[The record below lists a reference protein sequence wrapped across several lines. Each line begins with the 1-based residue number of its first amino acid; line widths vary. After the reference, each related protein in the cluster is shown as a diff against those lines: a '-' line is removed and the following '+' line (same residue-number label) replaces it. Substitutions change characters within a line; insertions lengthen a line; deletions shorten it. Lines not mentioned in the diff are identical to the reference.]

1 MALVLLSIR
10 IAALACL
17 VDVAAGL
24 PLAYWLARTRFPGRR
39 TIEVILMA
47 PLVLPPTVTGFL
59 LLVVFGNQ
67 GLVGRPLRLLTGWSI
82 AFTPAAAVFAAAV
95 VAFPL
100 FLRTARAAIEAV
112 PEEHVAN
119 ARALGLS
126 PKRAAARV
134 VLPLASR
141 GLWAGAALAFGR
153 AFGEFGA
160 TLMLAG
166 NIPGRTQT
174 LSLAVYDAAATGD
187 DALAGG
193 LSIAMLAVALAILG
207 MAALLERRRW

>member
-1 MALVLLSIR
+1 MALALLSIE

-17 VDVAAGL
+17 ADVAIGL
-24 PLAYWLARTRFPGRR
+24 PLAYGLARTTLPGRR
-39 TIEVILMA
+39 AVEVILMA

-59 LLVVFGNQ
+59 LLVVFGNHGVLGQ
-67 GLVGRPLRLLTGWSI
+67 PLRLLTGWSVS
-82 AFTPAAAVFAAAV
+82 FTPAAAVLAAAV

-112 PEEHVAN
+112 PEAHVAN

-126 PKRAAARV
+126 PWRAAVRV
-134 VLPLASR
+134 VLPLAGR
-141 GLWAGAALAFGR
+141 GIWAGAALAFGR

-174 LSLAVYDAAATGD
+174 LSLAVYDAAASGD
-187 DALAGG
+187 DALAGR
-193 LSIAMLAVALAILG
+193 LSLAMLALALAILG
-207 MAALLERRRW
+207 VAALLERRRW

>member
-1 MALVLLSIR
+1 MSLVLLSIE
-10 IAALACL
+10 IASLACL
-17 VDVAAGL
+17 ADLAVGL
-24 PLAYWLARTRFPGRR
+24 PLAYWLARASFKGRR
-39 TIEVILMA
+39 AIEVALMS

-59 LLVVFGNQ
+59 LLVVFGSH
-67 GLVGRPLRLLTGWSI
+67 GVLGEPLRLLTGWTI
-82 AFTPAAAVFAAAV
+82 AFTPTAAVLAAAV

-112 PEEHVAN
+112 PSEHVAN
-119 ARALGLS
+119 ARALGLT
-126 PKRAAARV
+126 PTRTALQV

-141 GLWAGAALAFGR
+141 GIWAGAALAFGR

-174 LSLAVYDAAATGD
+174 LSLAVYDAAASGE
-187 DALAGG
+187 DALAGH
-193 LSIAMLAVALAILG
+193 LSLAMLAVALAILG
-207 MAALLERRRW
+207 LAALLERRRW

>member
-1 MALVLLSIR
+1 MALALLSIR
-10 IAALACL
+10 IAGLACL
-17 VDVAAGL
+17 LDVAAGL
-24 PLAYWLARTRFPGRR
+24 PLAYWLARTSFPGRR
-39 TIEVILMA
+39 ALEVALMA

-67 GLVGRPLRLLTGWSI
+67 GVLGRPLRLLTGWSV
-82 AFTPAAAVFAAAV
+82 AFTPAAAVLAAAV

-112 PEEHVAN
+112 PDEHLAN

-126 PKRAAARV
+126 PMRAASRV

-141 GLWAGAALAFGR
+141 GIWAGAALAFGR

-174 LSLAVYDAAATGD
+174 LSLAVYDAAASGD

-193 LSIAMLAVALAILG
+193 LSLAMLAVALAILG
-207 MAALLERRRW
+207 LAALWERRRW

>member
-1 MALVLLSIR
+1 MALTLLSVQ
-10 IAALACL
+10 IAGLACVL
-17 VDVAAGL
+17 DVAVGL
-24 PLAYWLARTRFPGRR
+24 PLAYWLARTRFRGRR
-39 TIEVILMA
+39 LLEVALMA

-67 GLVGRPLRLLTGWSI
+67 GVLGRPLRLLTGWSV
-82 AFTPAAAVFAAAV
+82 AFTPEAAVLAAAV

-112 PEEHVAN
+112 PEDHVGN
-119 ARALGLS
+119 ARALGLT
-126 PKRAAARV
+126 PARVATRV

-141 GLWAGAALAFGR
+141 GVWAGAALAFGR

-174 LSLAVYDAAATGD
+174 LSLAVYDAAAMCD
-187 DALAGG
+187 DALACG
-193 LSIAMLAVALAILG
+193 LSVAMLAIALSLLG
-207 MAALLERRRW
+207 LAALLEHRRW